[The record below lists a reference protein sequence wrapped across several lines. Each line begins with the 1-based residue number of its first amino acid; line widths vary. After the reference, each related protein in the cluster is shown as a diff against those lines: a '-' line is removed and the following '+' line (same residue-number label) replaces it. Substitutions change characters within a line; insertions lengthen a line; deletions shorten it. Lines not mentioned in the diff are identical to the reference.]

1 VDYYTDSNYDSL
13 KPCVKITNHGERN
26 MATCVVNLVWEDGEE
41 GVTHEPVSLDVIK
54 AFGPVETRENAAEMR
69 KAQETDKDG
78 KPLHPMIPD
87 EEYAG
92 TLKLTSENE
101 WTGTLYTDGQYADNK
116 VFRVDHMIYYL
127 ADAEGKM
134 TSVAENQKNPVSI
147 GTFTCHKG
155 QETASYRYVATSET
169 DVSDNAKFSEELDD
183 IYVSTTITLTRVTGE
198 KPYHVKMNWAQGGN
212 NWADPPEEYKP
223 QNVSGSN
230 NTSRR
235 L

>member
-1 VDYYTDSNYDSL
+1 MVLRLWDQNLNTWIEKEKLLLSEENRWQGTFRTKMDGKKQKWEVREKDKNGKLVEGAGELSPFMATKEGVTEEQNYTVDYYTDSNYDSL

-69 KAQETDKDG
+69 KARETDKDG

-127 ADAEGKM
+127 ALFLLMWMCQPIPQPLVRNEEA
-134 TSVAENQKNPVSI
+134 VS
-147 GTFTCHKG
+147 
-155 QETASYRYVATSET
+155 
-169 DVSDNAKFSEELDD
+169 
-183 IYVSTTITLTRVTGE
+183 
-198 KPYHVKMNWAQGGN
+198 
-212 NWADPPEEYKP
+212 
-223 QNVSGSN
+223 
-230 NTSRR
+230 
-235 L
+235 